1 MIVCYT
7 TFNILLLCC
16 KKILLR
22 IQEGSELFLLQK
34 ADILLIYYIYVAIY
48 KLSVYNGKQKIP
60 ISARVWGNFYL
71 GGKAMFNNP
80 RYATSGINSELPL
93 LTQIILWG
101 LIDTMEVVEKDYLQ
115 VFLLSIEDRQQRI
128 IHEQEQPEYRKEY
141 LFPSENP
148 VTAKV
153 YVIDD
158 KTHSTMLLAEEY

>member
-1 MIVCYT
+1 
-7 TFNILLLCC
+7 
-16 KKILLR
+16 
-22 IQEGSELFLLQK
+22 
-34 ADILLIYYIYVAIY
+34 
-48 KLSVYNGKQKIP
+48 
-60 ISARVWGNFYL
+60 
-71 GGKAMFNNP
+71 MFNNP
-80 RYATSGINSELPL
+80 RYATSGVNSELPL

-101 LIDTMEVVEKDYLQ
+101 LIDTMEVAEKDYLQ
-115 VFLLSIEDRQQRI
+115 VFCLSADGENQRI